1 MRKTP
6 DPLNA
11 KNHQQ
16 QSGRDDF
23 LEAALSALIKNGA
36 MPAGCNSVLIILLL
50 VKRPCTN
57 YFSSL
62 QLSSLEATTSHL
74 QYTNTS
80 KVATIT
86 VK

>member
-23 LEAALSALIKNGA
+23 LEAVLSALIKNGA
-36 MPAGCNSVLIILLL
+36 MPAGCNSVLIILFL

-62 QLSSLEATTSHL
+62 QLSSLEPTTSHL